1 MELSVWLIKR
11 GILGGLSKD
20 SQEYC
25 GNMHRKIF
33 YVIYRL
39 QTIENYYQLWL
50 HVLLCVR
57 SFIAIVYVFVYHT
70 VHVYLH
76 SFSAWCIHTFI
87 LVNIRSA
94 HCPCTYSLAVYIYN
108 TWEDIIIYAFC
119 LFVYI
124 ERIFLSKKSRQKRLP
139 RINCTKLCQV
149 WKGGICSLKVKK
161 VSVNKGVLMSSQTS
175 NSLIQVVDLYLSLCC
190 LF

>member
-1 MELSVWLIKR
+1 MKNIYVNSPPSIVEWSYQF
-11 GILGGLSKD
+11 GSSKGVFWEVLAKTARYTVAICIAKYFMSYHD
-20 SQEYC
+20 
-25 GNMHRKIF
+25 
-33 YVIYRL
+33 RL

-76 SFSAWCIHTFI
+76 SFSAWCIYTFI
-87 LVNIRSA
+87 LRNIPSPLCACEYSFSA
-94 HCPCTYSLAVYIYN
+94 FPCTYSLAVYIYN

-139 RINCTKLCQV
+139 RINCTKLC
-149 WKGGICSLKVKK
+149 
-161 VSVNKGVLMSSQTS
+161 
-175 NSLIQVVDLYLSLCC
+175 
-190 LF
+190 

>member
-20 SQEYC
+20 SQVYC

-76 SFSAWCIHTFI
+76 SFSAWCIYIHSFSVI
-87 LVNIRSA
+87 FHHLSMHVNIRSA

-139 RINCTKLCQV
+139 RINCTKLC
-149 WKGGICSLKVKK
+149 
-161 VSVNKGVLMSSQTS
+161 
-175 NSLIQVVDLYLSLCC
+175 
-190 LF
+190 